1 MYKTG
6 QVTNCPGGKQMTN
19 AKQLTDELIYRMK
32 TTSLNKFEIKRE
44 VGPNWLPDGTIPFDI
59 RATKGIAIFT
69 VWAESVQ
76 DAEDQVS
83 QFLEKDENE

>member
-1 MYKTG
+1 MET
-6 QVTNCPGGKQMTN
+6 

-32 TTSLNKFEIKRE
+32 TTNLNKFEIKRE
-44 VGPNWLPDGTIPFDI
+44 VGPNWLPDGTVPFDI
-59 RATKGIAIFT
+59 SATKGIAIFT

>member
-1 MYKTG
+1 MDT
-6 QVTNCPGGKQMTN
+6 

-44 VGPNWLPDGTIPFDI
+44 VGHNWLPQGTVPFDLH
-59 RATKGIAIFT
+59 ASNGIATFE
-69 VWAESVQ
+69 VWAESIQ

-83 QFLEKDENE
+83 KFLEQDEDE